1 MAITAQDLLTTLGQ
15 RAWSGFNKDDMQNFN
30 SEDCDQAKAE
40 LNAAVRY
47 LINLED
53 FPFKSKQKNLL
64 ILPGISQYTLP
75 AGQIS
80 DIYNSDTLQKLEI
93 IDNPDELEAAEGEPK
108 GYYISYKNPKGYIN
122 LYPTPDTQYNLTVV
136 YDMFYPVMAEDRT
149 LKFAFTEADDFVNL
163 PANLEYLFADC
174 LVLRTMIQNN
184 KDEQDENYRPTIK
197 EFEDYWR
204 VFKRACNPVKKRVE
218 VVWNQV

>member
-15 RAWSGFNKDDMQNFN
+15 RAWSGFNADDMVFG
-30 SEDCDQAKAE
+30 SGDDLQARAE

-53 FPFKSKQKNLL
+53 FPFKSKKKNIIALRG
-64 ILPGISQYTLP
+64 IGQYSLPTGIIT
-75 AGQIS
+75 
-80 DIYNSDTLQKLEI
+80 DIYDSDTLQKLELI
-93 IDNPDELEAAEGEPK
+93 NDADNLEPAEGTPTN
-108 GYYISYKNPKGYIN
+108 YYISFKNPKGNIN
-122 LYPTPDTQYNLTVV
+122 LYPTPDQQYNLTVV
-136 YDMFYPVMAEDRT
+136 YSMFYPVMAADKT
-149 LKFAFTEADDFVNL
+149 LKFAFTNADDIINL

-197 EFEDYWR
+197 EFEESWR
-204 VFKRACNPVKKRVE
+204 VFKRACNPVKRTVE